1 LYKKFTELGVQRKDI
16 AIISVYNVIVDKI
29 ANLLIK
35 KNLIESNNGN
45 ILTIDKSQG
54 IDKEVIILLA
64 HQR

>member
-1 LYKKFTELGVQRKDI
+1 MYKKFTELGVQRKDI